1 MRHHVV
7 TGAAEPATARGGQLG
22 LGARGVRPT
31 LGCQTKF
38 CVSTLLADQVIDQAA
53 SFPLL
58 AQSDGWRTGR
68 ACPLCPGSSDINL
81 FRYRERII
89 HLDAKVPDRTLDL
102 SVSEQKLDGSQV
114 AGTAIDQTA
123 HGTSATFC
131 GGRPLSA

>member
-1 MRHHVV
+1 MRHHVL
-7 TGAAEPATARGGQLG
+7 TGAAEPATVRGGQLG

-81 FRYRERII
+81 FRYCQGVID
-89 HLDAKVPDRTLDL
+89 LDAEISDRAFDLGMPEQQLD
-102 SVSEQKLDGSQV
+102 SPQV
-114 AGTAIDQTA
+114 ARPPID
-123 HGTSATFC
+123 
-131 GGRPLSA
+131 